1 MPELAIN
8 GGTPIR
14 TVPFPRY
21 APLGQQE
28 TDAVVRVMESGRLS
42 GFYGSYGIG
51 YLGGPEIKAF
61 EQEWTEYFGARHAV
75 SVNSATSGLLAAVG
89 AAGIGPGD
97 EVIVTPLSMSATAT
111 VIVFYGAVPVFADV
125 EPEYLCLDPS
135 SVERCIT
142 PRTKAVIVTD
152 LFGQPYDV
160 DGMRD
165 IAERHGLV
173 VIEDN
178 AQGPGALYK
187 GRHAGTLG
195 DMGVFSL
202 NYHKH
207 IHTGEGGVVC
217 TDDDRFADR
226 LRMIRNH
233 GEAVAAGRIVDE
245 PDLELTN
252 LIGLN
257 LRLTEIQA
265 AIGREQ
271 LKKLRGLVEAGARN
285 ADLLAA
291 KLAEIPCIQ
300 PASVRP
306 GCTHVYY
313 EHALFYDATIAG
325 VPRNR
330 FVDAVARELPPT
342 EGRETDGPL
351 ISAGYGIP
359 LHRLPMYR
367 RKIAFGEHGYP
378 FTTPTFG
385 GTINYDEGICPVA
398 ERLADVELIVHEF
411 MRPPATE
418 ADLDDVASAFWK
430 VWNHRLELV

>member
-1 MPELAIN
+1 MAELAIN

-14 TVPFPRY
+14 TALFARY
-21 APLGQQE
+21 TPLGQEE
-28 TDAVVRVMESGRLS
+28 TNAVARVMESGRLS
-42 GFYGSYGIG
+42 GFYGSYDIG
-51 YLGGPEIKAF
+51 YFGGPEIQAF
-61 EQEWTEYFGARHAV
+61 EQEWAEYFGVRHAV

-125 EPEYLCLDPS
+125 EPEYFCLDPA

-142 PRTKAVIVTD
+142 PRTKAVMVTN

-160 DGMRD
+160 DAIGR
-165 IAERHGLV
+165 IADRHGLT

-187 GRHAGTLG
+187 DRHAGTLG

-217 TDDDRFADR
+217 TDDDRLADR

-233 GEAVAAGRIVDE
+233 AESVAAGRIVDE

-271 LKKLRGLVEAGARN
+271 LKKLGGLVDAGARN
-285 ADLLAA
+285 ADFLAA

-300 PASVRP
+300 PAAVRP
-306 GCTHVYY
+306 DCTHVYY
-313 EHALFYDATIAG
+313 EHALLFDETVAG
-325 VPRNR
+325 VPRDR
-330 FVDAVARELPPT
+330 FVEAVARELPAT

-359 LHRLPMYR
+359 LYRLPMYR

-378 FTTPTFG
+378 FTAPTFG

-398 ERLADVELIVHEF
+398 ERLSDVELIVHEF
-411 MRPPATE
+411 IRPPATE
-418 ADLDDVASAFWK
+418 ADLDDVVAAFWK
-430 VWNHRLELV
+430 VWNNRSELL